1 MLSAPLVYNNVTR
14 ETLGLRPGL
23 VGGWGGE
30 VNYHVPG
37 RNLAFL
43 YIYGLWKCEFYAL
56 QRTDNII
63 IVNRLYCIISLINEI
78 YKRNIKTDL
87 LHSVTVRKN
96 IL

>member
-1 MLSAPLVYNNVTR
+1 MLLGETPANALHHARPAASAFVR
-14 ETLGLRPGL
+14 
-23 VGGWGGE
+23 GWGGE

-43 YIYGLWKCEFYAL
+43 YIYGLWKYELYEL
-56 QRTDNII
+56 KRTDNII
-63 IVNRLYCIISLINEI
+63 IVDRLYCIISLINEI